1 MSAQAS
7 LSSSTTAP
15 TGAEAGCATPS
26 TLLLLFIIR
35 LLIAWAEGV
44 AASLRERTET
54 ADLTDLVRAFGTT
67 DTALILQ
74 RFTHGLQ
81 RLRALEAE
89 VLRGPPNP
97 DADPLLASSTAAASA
112 RSPSAPQ
119 PRGITTHHVH
129 ILPAPTHRSRTAA
142 PVRATGPPHPQ
153 LSPSQPQ
160 RGQSI
165 LSHEGAWQ
173 APSCRFPLRSRPQAQ
188 ALPTV
193 PVPASVN
200 PSSKQA

>member
-1 MSAQAS
+1 MITFLKMSAQAS
-7 LSSSTTAP
+7 LSSPATAP
-15 TGAEAGCATPS
+15 TGAEASCATPS
-26 TLLLLFIIR
+26 ALLLLFIIR

-44 AASLRERTET
+44 VASLRERTET
-54 ADLTDLVRAFGTT
+54 ADLTGLMRAFGTT

-89 VLRGPPNP
+89 VLRSATGL
-97 DADPLLASSTAAASA
+97 DADPQLASSTATTSA
-112 RSPSAPQ
+112 RSPSASQ
-119 PRGITTHHVH
+119 PRGLTQAAVH
-129 ILPAPTHRSRTAA
+129 LLPASALEQRTAA

-165 LSHEGAWQ
+165 LSRRGAWQ
-173 APSCRFPLRSRPQAQ
+173 APSCRFPLPLRP
-188 ALPTV
+188 PG
-193 PVPASVN
+193 N
-200 PSSKQA
+200 PRP